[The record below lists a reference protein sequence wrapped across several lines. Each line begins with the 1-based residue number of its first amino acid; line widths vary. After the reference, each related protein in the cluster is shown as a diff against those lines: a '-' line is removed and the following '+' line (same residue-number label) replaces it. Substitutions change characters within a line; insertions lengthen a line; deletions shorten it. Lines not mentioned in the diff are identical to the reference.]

1 MKRFRTT
8 VYLVITACSSA
19 VAGAGPNPGTEPIP
33 QLMADSSLVC
43 KGEVT
48 SAPNVKFV
56 AVPQRFTGTA
66 MVRLDRCFKGALP
79 SSEVPVLFDNLLT
92 AAGSARQVVLY
103 PGDYRL
109 FFLAPQEG
117 KYKPI
122 DDFFGVLPI
131 SRLLANATVD
141 RLTDPMLAL
150 ELDLEA
156 GLDDS
161 DQDRL
166 LDSIRMLGNMKN
178 LHSTAPVKRLLDSP
192 NDLVRSYVYEALL
205 RLGDYSVL
213 PMVASQ
219 VMMIK
224 DPKVLSQLE
233 QFLLSDNLILR
244 SDALQAVRRINSP
257 HSAPLFYKL
266 LDDSDVDNRFGAMQ
280 GLLTLTGGG
289 DTAWV
294 PSLDEFRQQPDFY
307 AARCK
312 DWWNVEGKR
321 KLLTR

>member
-1 MKRFRTT
+1 
-8 VYLVITACSSA
+8 
-19 VAGAGPNPGTEPIP
+19 
-33 QLMADSSLVC
+33 MADSSLVC

-213 PMVASQ
+213 PMVAEFFATQPQAARELSMPRDHLLLMQYRLASQ